1 MDRSDSRRAVGL
13 LQRGKAQGGMGIP
26 CCALRGAMPAV
37 WGSGGS
43 VWGMAPLPCSAVSH
57 RHSWRCFGCSSAV
70 DPSSEGSSG
79 FSLRERDLLTHRCV
93 PMVAESRGVGSEL
106 FNTRHLVWVR
116 KAACSSAQLC
126 CALWLEARICAWLC
140 FGGGGEKRNNMACW
154 WFVSWGKSRGI

>member
-1 MDRSDSRRAVGL
+1 
-13 LQRGKAQGGMGIP
+13 MGDGP
-26 CCALRGAMPAV
+26 APMQCC
-37 WGSGGS
+37 
-43 VWGMAPLPCSAVSH
+43 VSH

-70 DPSSEGSSG
+70 DHSSEGSSG

-106 FNTRHLVWVR
+106 FNTRRLVWVR

-140 FGGGGEKRNNMACW
+140 FGGGGEKRNSMACW